1 MVLDISLCSAGLL
14 GTLFEDSKE
23 AVFAANEMFGALGCF
38 SLLTMALYL
47 CTDVIIIIVMSVLL
61 VAMSAYVTL
70 ECLLRVK
77 KDETATAEK
86 IPLTMTND
94 NTDEEEDDIDI

>member
-1 MVLDISLCSAGLL
+1 LCSAGLL

-23 AVFAANEMFGALGCF
+23 SVFAANEMFGALGCF

-94 NTDEEEDDIDI
+94 NTDEEEDDNDI